1 MHGVTITATDNGPN
15 LVRGTVT
22 LLDAEGNEYEA
33 SEVIALCRCGHSG
46 TKPFCDGT
54 HERVRS
60 RPPTG
65 RRYAGPSLPRKAT
78 SMPLSEK

>member
-1 MHGVTITATDNGPN
+1 MHDVTITATDNGPN
-15 LVRGTVT
+15 LVRGKVT

-54 HERVRS
+54 HERVRFAAAN
-60 RPPTG
+60 RA
-65 RRYAGPSLPRKAT
+65 RYAGPSLPRKAT